1 MVMVEWG
8 DVVTYLCRSPLSPG
22 PQVQPETDST
32 SPLISVQ
39 LPLSLQH
46 TYMHAHIYKYVYI
59 YIYMYTQCTNELP
72 TWTPWA
78 CCSTDST
85 AGLLNGPWINIWWL
99 TWQTLNFLLFLIFIT
114 HHMGPT
120 VTFDSVFILE
130 LEMTTQA
137 GVNLWHY
144 SVPIELKRKLSGDDN
159 SWKLGLQWK
168 PFWPSGSG
176 QQIIVG
182 GDWEVNKQQVSQQY
196 WTMDMVSSWR
206 RGGKRRV
213 SDCGR

>member
-1 MVMVEWG
+1 M
-8 DVVTYLCRSPLSPG
+8 
-22 PQVQPETDST
+22 
-32 SPLISVQ
+32 
-39 LPLSLQH
+39 LSLTSAGLPCHLDLKSSLKQILPH
-46 TYMHAHIYKYVYI
+46 LSSQCSCPSVCNILTLHCMRTYINTYIYVYI
-59 YIYMYTQCTNELP
+59 YTQCTNELP

-99 TWQTLNFLLFLIFIT
+99 TWQTLNFLLFFIFIT